1 MWFKLEDQA
10 GLLDQAG
17 PRKPFVPTGMKKK
30 TDGPRKAWRHCGEM
44 RLEDSCARLLPRWEC
59 KDMSRQSNPGVVWI
73 SWNMLKHVETLE
85 VFPKLY
91 KSISFYFTEFHWFIC
106 GILRPHNSLMSQISD
121 CQMISDQIRSFL
133 ISLRSLRSYH
143 LTLFGAVLGGF
154 IDALLCSQAT
164 LLSSESALDGT
175 QQQLAI

>member
-73 SWNMLKHVETLE
+73 SWKLKHIL
-85 VFPKLY
+85 KLW
-91 KSISFYFTEFHWFIC
+91 KSSQSFTSRFHSVSLCFTDSFAAFYGPIVHWWVRYQMI
-106 GILRPHNSLMSQISD
+106 M
-121 CQMISDQIRSFL
+121 MISDQIRSFL

-175 QQQLAI
+175 QQQLAR